1 LTLFSAVHRLL
12 RRIIMQLSLPFLE
25 NPPRDPKVWE
35 DLDEG
40 HRAAIVDKL
49 AQLIAKTE
57 TGKEEPS
64 HE

>member
-1 LTLFSAVHRLL
+1 
-12 RRIIMQLSLPFLE
+12 MQLSLPFLE
-25 NPPRDPKVWE
+25 NPPHHPEVWE

-40 HRAAIVDKL
+40 QRAIIIDQL

-57 TGKEEPS
+57 TGREEPS

>member
-1 LTLFSAVHRLL
+1 
-12 RRIIMQLSLPFLE
+12 MQLNLPFLE
-25 NPPRDPKVWE
+25 NPPRHPKVWG

-40 HRAAIVDKL
+40 QRAVVIDQL

-57 TGKEEPS
+57 MGKEERS

>member
-1 LTLFSAVHRLL
+1 
-12 RRIIMQLSLPFLE
+12 MQLSLPFLE

-35 DLDEG
+35 DLDEV

>member
-1 LTLFSAVHRLL
+1 
-12 RRIIMQLSLPFLE
+12 MQLSLPFLE
-25 NPPRDPKVWE
+25 NPPRHPEVWD

-40 HRAAIVDKL
+40 QRAVIIDQL

-57 TGKEEPS
+57 MGKEEPS

>member
-1 LTLFSAVHRLL
+1 
-12 RRIIMQLSLPFLE
+12 MQLSLPFLE
-25 NPPRDPKVWE
+25 NPPRQPEVWE

-40 HRAAIVDKL
+40 QRAVIVDKL

-57 TGKEEPS
+57 MGKEEPS

>member
-1 LTLFSAVHRLL
+1 
-12 RRIIMQLSLPFLE
+12 MQLSLPFLE
-25 NPPRDPKVWE
+25 NPPRHQEVWE

-40 HRAAIVDKL
+40 QRAVIVDKL

-57 TGKEEPS
+57 TGKEEAS

>member
-1 LTLFSAVHRLL
+1 
-12 RRIIMQLSLPFLE
+12 MQLSLPFLE
-25 NPPRDPKVWE
+25 IPPHHPEVWE

-40 HRAAIVDKL
+40 HRKVIIDQL

-57 TGKEEPS
+57 TGREEPS